1 MEPCKKFSVCN
12 LFSWLQIINFCIG
25 KKTKTKHQRTPPLQ
39 YVSAG
44 WDGIFI
50 YIMMDI
56 YS

>member
-25 KKTKTKHQRTPPLQ
+25 KKNKTKHQRTPPLQ